1 MAYYLFTG
9 SYSIDAIK
17 TMVDNPQD
25 REAAARA
32 AVEAIG
38 GKLHS
43 FFFTF
48 GESDVIAIVEIDDDV
63 SMAAMSF
70 AVAAGGALAHGA
82 TTKLLTSAEAMAA
95 LARAKKAR
103 GKYKPPSARK
113 RG

>member
-1 MAYYLFTG
+1 MAFYLFTG
-9 SYSIDAIK
+9 SYTTDAIK

-25 REAAARA
+25 REAAART
-32 AVEAIG
+32 AVEAVG

-48 GESDVIAIVEIDDDV
+48 GQSDVIAIIEIDDDIG
-63 SMAAMSF
+63 MAAMSF
-70 AVAAGGALAHGA
+70 AIAAGGALAHGA
-82 TTKLLTSAEAMAA
+82 STKLLTSAEATAA
-95 LARAKKAR
+95 MARAKKAR